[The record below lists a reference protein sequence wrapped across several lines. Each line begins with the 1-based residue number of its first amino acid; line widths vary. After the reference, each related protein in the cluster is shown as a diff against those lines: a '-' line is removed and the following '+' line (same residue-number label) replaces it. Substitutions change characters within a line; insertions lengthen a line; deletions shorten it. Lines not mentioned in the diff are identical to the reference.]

1 MLVEGL
7 VVALTEL
14 LVIRRPAEVRFF
26 VDRTLL
32 YDGRFVDI
40 RGRTGG
46 LMCPHYHGVR
56 SVDVLITLLCR
67 VASGRQTNHVAK
79 RDLICAQDQPISD

>member
-14 LVIRRPAEVRFF
+14 FVIRRPAEVRFF

-40 RGRTGG
+40 RGRTCGRT
-46 LMCPHYHGVR
+46 HYHGVR
-56 SVDVLITLLCR
+56 SVDVHITRLGFG

-79 RDLICAQDQPISD
+79 RDLTCAQDQPISD